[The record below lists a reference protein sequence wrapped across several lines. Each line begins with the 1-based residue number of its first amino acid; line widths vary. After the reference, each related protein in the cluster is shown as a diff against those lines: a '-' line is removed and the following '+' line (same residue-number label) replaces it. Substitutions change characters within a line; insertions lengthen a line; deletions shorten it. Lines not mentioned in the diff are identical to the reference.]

1 MRLSRALDLGDGM
14 SNQYVWVGLNNA
26 LNSQVRDIKKAL
38 KEGDLAK
45 ATKKVNELE
54 RVLKDLT
61 VHL

>member
-1 MRLSRALDLGDGM
+1 M